1 MPIYI
6 YEPTIWSENES
17 VKDCCYFEVLQ
28 SFKEEPLKKCPTC
41 GHEIHRAVTS
51 FSISSKASVQ
61 SSKNESNED
70 GFYSAFDKK
79 KDSPAAKAAQLAMR
93 HVCRSGCKH

>member
-6 YEPTIWSENES
+6 YEPTIWSEEDP
-17 VKDCCYFEVLQ
+17 VEDCCSFEILQ
-28 SFKEEPLKKCPTC
+28 SLKEEPLKHCLIC

-51 FSISSKASVQ
+51 FSISQKTVATSKDRNDSYA
-61 SSKNESNED
+61 
-70 GFYSAFDKK
+70 ALDKK
-79 KDSPAAKAAQLAMR
+79 KDSPAAKAAQIAMR